1 MKRKLFIVSLIA
13 IFFVCIFS
21 LSAPRV
27 LGEELTDQEKVDQEI
42 ENIYVPSTAIIDFPV
57 VHVSVYDSVITWES
71 SNQELLNVPQNGGW
85 VQVTRPEEDTI
96 VTLTVTIK
104 NNEATASK
112 KFEVT
117 VLKGNTL
124 TNTYNITYVLNGGTN
139 NDQNPKSYKVGTE
152 PSILAPTNG
161 NIQFLGWYDN
171 EEFEGEAITKLPH
184 GLTGDYKLYAKWEEV
199 KLTSIEVTKNPVLK
213 YTAKEEF
220 DATGIEVYAVYSDG
234 SKELV
239 DSSKLLYSIEG
250 QSEGDLTIHGDTKE
264 VIVSFEGFSTK
275 VALESVELLQYNIE
289 GLFTAQSK
297 EYNGKSQEYTLPR
310 LPEGLTAKTIGTAK
324 DASTAKVKVLFESL
338 DKDYEAPD
346 SIEVDLTIT
355 KAKLTVKPTDVY
367 VTVGAIMPKFT
378 VTFVGLLGDDDESLF
393 GELEVSTNATD
404 TNTLGEYKLT
414 VKEFEA
420 KNYEVTFQEGKLVVQ
435 LSTYTIYVPE
445 EQLNVVYN
453 GKNQMFTASVKDGDK
468 VLPITDIVYEYNGK
482 QFSGAKDAGT
492 YEVTISYHHDEYGDG
507 KLAVKFNIAKYE
519 FDVNTLKFED
529 KALEYNGQVQNIL
542 VEGNLPEGIKV
553 TYSDGAK
560 DVINNKLIVA
570 TFEGTENYTFKN
582 GVKTLEAYL
591 TIEPKA
597 LDITMFDAI
606 PEQDYTG
613 KEITPVVKGS
623 YAGVNFDMTLD
634 FTVKYENN
642 INEGQA
648 KVIITAKENTNFKGT
663 VELTFS
669 IGKTPIVKVKDAR
682 IELEG
687 KYTGELVSSLVTEAT
702 NGSKVDWLSTSTA
715 LSIKDGKVTTIQT
728 NEVQVV
734 VVYGLITYADET
746 GQAAEYVKLEFTI
759 PALGGTTPDIPV
771 DPNPDDPEPD
781 NPEPDDP
788 EPDDPVD
795 RTFEQ
800 LSDASKITDG
810 TVIVI
815 ANHEAKAYLGAQ
827 SGNYR
832 LSVESIDEA
841 TVITLVKVQGGYL
854 LQTGE
859 NTYLYYT
866 GTKNTVSEGDVT
878 DNTATW
884 TITYDSEGKVFI
896 ITNVAA
902 PTRILQYNANS
913 GQERFACYTSEQKK
927 LTIFADPETLGEGT
941 TEPEEPVEPTI
952 SSITYVLDGGTLS
965 DGAPTEYEEGKGVAT
980 LPTATKEGY
989 EFKGWTLNGQA
1000 VTSISA
1006 TQTGNVELTAVWEE
1020 EQTEEPSEP
1029 QEITIAEAITIGSAK
1044 EHDTYTE
1051 EKYILSGTILEV
1063 KNTQYGNIVIS
1074 DGTNQ
1079 ILVYGLYSIDG
1090 SVRYDAMTVKPIV
1103 GDTVTVLGVL
1113 GQYSSSAQMKNGWLQ
1128 EHTPHEHNYSEGKCT
1143 ICEAIDPE
1151 HEHSYENGKCT
1162 ICGEADPDYVA
1173 PEAGVSENIDFST
1186 KGYANAEK
1194 LASVELSN
1202 STLTF
1207 SKENGSTDPAYYNT
1221 GTAARLYAK
1230 NTLTISSSKTIVK
1243 VVFTYGSGD
1252 GSIAITVDCG
1262 TFDTNT
1268 WTGSSNAVTFT
1279 AGADATSGNRR
1290 IKAITVYYGEGTTE
1304 PEEPV
1309 EPTISSI
1316 TYVLDGGTLSDGA
1329 PTEYE
1334 EGKGVATLPTAT
1346 KEGYEFKGWTLNGQ
1360 AVTSISATQTGNVEL
1375 TAVWEEEQTEEPSE
1389 PQEITIAEA
1398 ITIGSAKEHDTYT
1411 EEKYIL
1417 SGTILEVKNTQYGNI
1432 VISDGTNQILVYGL
1446 YSIDGSVRYDAMTV
1460 KPIVGD
1466 TVTVLGV
1473 LGQYSSSAQM
1483 KNGWLQEHTPHE
1495 HNYSEGKCTICEAID
1510 PEHEHSYE
1518 NGKCTICGEAD
1529 PDSEIDLTN
1538 SADLT
1543 TLTQSTSYSTQ
1554 TTTNGWVASN
1564 SSVLKGGTSDSNP
1577 QFIMIGT
1584 DSDRAVCL
1592 NGKNSA
1598 AGSLM
1603 SPILNGGI
1611 NKLSFNYGLP
1621 FSDNKVGLEINIK
1634 DASGTILATKTISES
1649 SVSTKTVFTFVWE
1662 LDEDITTDFVIEIKN
1677 TSPSNST
1684 SNKDRVAI
1692 WNITWENNN

>member
-27 LGEELTDQEKVDQEI
+27 LAEELTDQEKVDQEI

-85 VQVTRPEEDTI
+85 VQVTRPEEDTV

-161 NIQFLGWYDN
+161 NIKFLGWYDN

-239 DSSKLLYSIEG
+239 DSSKLSYSIEG
-250 QSEGDLTIHGDTKE
+250 QSDLTIHGDTKE
-264 VIVSFEGFSTK
+264 VIVSFEGVSTK

-289 GLFTAQSK
+289 GLFTEQSK
-297 EYNGKSQEYTLPR
+297 EYNGKSQEYTLPK
-310 LPEGLTAKTIGTAK
+310 LPEGLTAKTSGTAK
-324 DASTAKVKVLFESL
+324 DAGTAKVKVLFESL

-367 VTVGAIMPKFT
+367 VTVGATMPKFT

-420 KNYEVTFQEGKLVVQ
+420 NNYEVTFQEGKLVVQ
-435 LSTYTIYVPE
+435 SSTYTIYVPE

-468 VLPITDIVYEYNGK
+468 VLPITDIVYEYGGK
-482 QFSGAKDAGT
+482 QFSGATDAGT
-492 YEVTISYHHDEYGDG
+492 YEVTISYHHETYGDG

-597 LDITMFDAI
+597 LDSSMFDAI

-669 IGKTPIVKVKDAR
+669 IGKTPLVKVKDAR

-759 PALGGTTPDIPV
+759 PALGGTTPEVPV
-771 DPNPDDPEPD
+771 DPN
-781 NPEPDDP
+781 PDDP

-815 ANHEAKAYLGAQ
+815 ADESDTNVLSDLYTNGKYFTVTPINKPSMAGA
-827 SGNYR
+827 
-832 LSVESIDEA
+832 L
-841 TVITLVKVQGGYL
+841 TITLVKAEGGYKL
-854 LQTGE
+854 KLDDGQ
-859 NTYLYYT
+859 YIYYT
-866 GTKNTVSEGDVT
+866 GS
-878 DNTATW
+878 DNRVYVGEEQEDGSDIWA
-884 TITYDSEGKVFI
+884 IKFENNLFE
-896 ITNVAA
+896 ITNKNNSE
-902 PTRILQYNANS
+902 RLLQYNATS
-913 GQERFACYTSEQKK
+913 GQERFACYKGTQKN
-927 LTIFADPETLGEGT
+927 LIIYADPETLGEGT

-1000 VTSISA
+1000 ATSISA

-1029 QEITIAEAITIGSAK
+1029 QEITIEEAIIIGSAK
-1044 EHDTYTE
+1044 EHNTYTE

-1063 KNTQYGNIVIS
+1063 QNTQYGNIVIS

-1090 SVRYDAMTVKPIV
+1090 SVRYDSMTVKPVV

-1128 EHTPHEHNYSEGKCT
+1128 EHTAHEHNYSEGKCT

-1151 HEHSYENGKCT
+1151 HEHNYSEGKCT
-1162 ICGEADPDYVA
+1162 ICGEADPDYEAPEQPSVGGALATFEFGDNGSEAHVDGNSLGTSKEYSEGNYKLTLENMSSVYGPAYDAKGNSCIKLGTSSKVGSFAFTVSSDVTKVVIKVAQYKTNATKVNVNGVEYTITTASNNGEYTEITVDTTTNKTVTFTTVSGGVRAMVNSIAYYGTSEGTDTPVEPHEHVYVEGKCECGAEDPNYEAPHEHVYVEGKCECGAEDPNYVA
-1173 PEAGVSENIDFST
+1173 PEV
-1186 KGYANAEK
+1186 
-1194 LASVELSN
+1194 
-1202 STLTF
+1202 
-1207 SKENGSTDPAYYNT
+1207 
-1221 GTAARLYAK
+1221 
-1230 NTLTISSSKTIVK
+1230 
-1243 VVFTYGSGD
+1243 
-1252 GSIAITVDCG
+1252 
-1262 TFDTNT
+1262 
-1268 WTGSSNAVTFT
+1268 
-1279 AGADATSGNRR
+1279 
-1290 IKAITVYYGEGTTE
+1290 
-1304 PEEPV
+1304 PE
-1309 EPTISSI
+1309 
-1316 TYVLDGGTLSDGA
+1316 
-1329 PTEYE
+1329 
-1334 EGKGVATLPTAT
+1334 
-1346 KEGYEFKGWTLNGQ
+1346 
-1360 AVTSISATQTGNVEL
+1360 
-1375 TAVWEEEQTEEPSE
+1375 E

-1398 ITIGSAKEHDTYT
+1398 ITIGSAKEHNTYT

-1417 SGTILEVKNTQYGNI
+1417 SGTILEVQNTQYGNI

-1446 YSIDGSVRYDAMTV
+1446 YSIDGSVRYDSMTV
-1460 KPIVGD
+1460 KPVVGD

-1483 KNGWLQEHTPHE
+1483 KNGWLQEHTAHE

-1510 PEHEHSYE
+1510 PEHEHNYSE
-1518 NGKCTICGEAD
+1518 GKCTICGEAD
-1529 PDSEIDLTN
+1529 PDYEAPEQPSVGGALATFEFGDNGSEAHVDGNSLGTSKEYSEGNYKLTLENMSSVYGPAYDAKGN
-1538 SADLT
+1538 SCIKLGTSSKVGSFAFTVSSDVTKVVIKVAQYKTNATKVNVNGVEYTIT
-1543 TLTQSTSYSTQ
+1543 TASNNGEYTEITVD
-1554 TTTNGWVASN
+1554 TTTN
-1564 SSVLKGGTSDSNP
+1564 
-1577 QFIMIGT
+1577 
-1584 DSDRAVCL
+1584 
-1592 NGKNSA
+1592 
-1598 AGSLM
+1598 
-1603 SPILNGGI
+1603 
-1611 NKLSFNYGLP
+1611 
-1621 FSDNKVGLEINIK
+1621 
-1634 DASGTILATKTISES
+1634 
-1649 SVSTKTVFTFVWE
+1649 KTVTFTTVSGG
-1662 LDEDITTDFVIEIKN
+1662 VRAMV
-1677 TSPSNST
+1677 NSIAYYGEG
-1684 SNKDRVAI
+1684 N
-1692 WNITWENNN
+1692 

>member
-27 LGEELTDQEKVDQEI
+27 LAEELTDQEKVDQEI

-71 SNQELLNVPQNGGW
+71 SNQEILNVPQNGGW

-117 VLKGNTL
+117 VIKGNTL

-161 NIQFLGWYDN
+161 NIKFLGWYDN

-220 DATGIEVYAVYSDG
+220 NATGIEVYAVYSDG

-239 DSSKLLYSIEG
+239 DTSKLSYSIEG
-250 QSEGDLTIHGDTKE
+250 QSDLTIHGDTKE
-264 VIVSFEGFSTK
+264 VIVSFEGVSTK

-297 EYNGKSQEYTLPR
+297 EYNGKSQEYTLPK
-310 LPEGLTAKTIGTAK
+310 LPEGLTAKTSGTAK
-324 DASTAKVKVLFESL
+324 DAGTAKVKVLFESL

-367 VTVGAIMPKFT
+367 VTVGATMPKFT

-435 LSTYTIYVPE
+435 SSTYTIYVPE

-482 QFSGAKDAGT
+482 QFSGATDAGT
-492 YEVTISYHHDEYGDG
+492 YEVTISYHHETYGDG

-597 LDITMFDAI
+597 LDSSMFDAI

-623 YAGVNFDMTLD
+623 YVDVNFDMTLD

-669 IGKTPIVKVKDAR
+669 IGKTPLVKVKDAR

-759 PALGGTTPDIPV
+759 PALGGTTPDVPV
-771 DPNPDDPEPD
+771 DPNPDD
-781 NPEPDDP
+781 PEPDDP

-815 ANHEAKAYLGAQ
+815 ANHEANAYLGAQ

-832 LSVESIDEA
+832 LRVQSIDEA

-866 GTKNTVSEGDVT
+866 GTKNTISEGDVT

-902 PTRILQYNANS
+902 PTRILQYNAS
-913 GQERFACYTSEQKK
+913 TGDERFACYTSNQKK

-1020 EQTEEPSEP
+1020 VQTEEPSEP
-1029 QEITIAEAITIGSAK
+1029 QEITIAEAIELAGTTK
-1044 EHDTYTE
+1044 DVYTE
-1051 EKYILSGTILEV
+1051 AKYIIKGTIV
-1063 KNTQYGNIVIS
+1063 SVANTTFGNMTIKDETGELYI
-1074 DGTNQ
+1074 
-1079 ILVYGLYSIDG
+1079 YGLYNEDG
-1090 SVRYDAMTVKPIV
+1090 TVRYDAMTVKPGK
-1103 GDTVTVLGVL
+1103 GDEVTLLGVL
-1113 GQYSSSAQMKNGWLQ
+1113 GYYSSAQMKNGWLQ
-1128 EHTPHEHNYSEGKCT
+1128 EHTVHEHNYSEGKCT

-1151 HEHSYENGKCT
+1151 HEHNYSEGKCT

-1173 PEAGVSENIDFST
+1173 PEQPSVG
-1186 KGYANAEK
+1186 GL
-1194 LASVELSN
+1194 LA
-1202 STLTF
+1202 TF
-1207 SKENGSTDPAYYNT
+1207 EFGNNVTTTEHKDGSTDTATYTEENGGYTLNIT
-1221 GTAARLYAK
+1221 NGTKMYPGANDAK
-1230 NTLTISSSKTIVK
+1230 GNSAIKFGTSSVVGSMQFVVPNNVVK
-1243 VVFTYGSGD
+1243 VVIKVAQYKANATKVNVNGVEYTITTASNNGEYTE
-1252 GSIAITVDCG
+1252 ITVD
-1262 TFDTNT
+1262 TTTNKT
-1268 WTGSSNAVTFT
+1268 VTFT
-1279 AGADATSGNRR
+1279 TVSGGVRAMVNS
-1290 IKAITVYYGEGTTE
+1290 IAYYGTSEGTDT
-1304 PEEPV
+1304 PV
-1309 EPTISSI
+1309 EPHEHV
-1316 TYVLDGGTLSDGA
+1316 YVNGKCECGA
-1329 PTEYE
+1329 EDPDY
-1334 EGKGVATLPTAT
+1334 VAP
-1346 KEGYEFKGWTLNGQ
+1346 EVPE
-1360 AVTSISATQTGNVEL
+1360 
-1375 TAVWEEEQTEEPSE
+1375 E

-1398 ITIGSAKEHDTYT
+1398 IELAGTTKDVYT
-1411 EEKYIL
+1411 EAKYIIK
-1417 SGTILEVKNTQYGNI
+1417 GTIVSVANTTFGNMTI
-1432 VISDGTNQILVYGL
+1432 KDETGELYIYGL
-1446 YSIDGSVRYDAMTV
+1446 YNEDGTVRYDAMTV
-1460 KPIVGD
+1460 KPGKGD
-1466 TVTVLGV
+1466 EVTLLGV
-1473 LGQYSSSAQM
+1473 LGYYSSAQM
-1483 KNGWLQEHTPHE
+1483 KNGWLQEHTVHE

-1510 PEHEHSYE
+1510 PEHEHNYSE
-1518 NGKCTICGEAD
+1518 GKCTICGEAD
-1529 PDSEIDLTN
+1529 PDYVAPEQPSVGGLLATFEFGNNVTTTEHKDGSTDTATYTEENGGYTLNITNGTKMYPGANDAKGN
-1538 SADLT
+1538 SAIKFGTSSVVGSMQFVVPNNVVKVVIKVAQYKANATKVNVNGVEYTIT
-1543 TLTQSTSYSTQ
+1543 TASNNGEYTEITVD
-1554 TTTNGWVASN
+1554 TTTN
-1564 SSVLKGGTSDSNP
+1564 
-1577 QFIMIGT
+1577 
-1584 DSDRAVCL
+1584 
-1592 NGKNSA
+1592 
-1598 AGSLM
+1598 
-1603 SPILNGGI
+1603 
-1611 NKLSFNYGLP
+1611 
-1621 FSDNKVGLEINIK
+1621 
-1634 DASGTILATKTISES
+1634 
-1649 SVSTKTVFTFVWE
+1649 KTVTFTTVSGG
-1662 LDEDITTDFVIEIKN
+1662 VRAMV
-1677 TSPSNST
+1677 NSIAYYGEG
-1684 SNKDRVAI
+1684 N
-1692 WNITWENNN
+1692 

>member
-27 LGEELTDQEKVDQEI
+27 LAEELTDQEKVDQEI

-71 SNQELLNVPQNGGW
+71 SNQEILNVPQNGGW

-104 NNEATASK
+104 NNEASASK

-117 VLKGNTL
+117 VIKGNTL

-161 NIQFLGWYDN
+161 NIKFLGWYDN

-239 DSSKLLYSIEG
+239 DSSKLSYSIEG
-250 QSEGDLTIHGDTKE
+250 QSDLTIHGDTKE
-264 VIVSFEGFSTK
+264 VIVSFEGVSTK

-297 EYNGKSQEYTLPR
+297 EYNGKSQEYTLPK
-310 LPEGLTAKTIGTAK
+310 LPEGLTAKTSGTAK
-324 DASTAKVKVLFESL
+324 DAGTAKVKVLFESL
-338 DKDYEAPD
+338 DKDYETPD

-367 VTVGAIMPKFT
+367 VTVGASMPKFT

-414 VKEFEA
+414 VKEFETN
-420 KNYEVTFQEGKLVVQ
+420 NYEVTFQEGKLVVQ

-482 QFSGAKDAGT
+482 QFSGATDAGT
-492 YEVTISYHHDEYGDG
+492 YEVTISYHHETYGDG

-597 LDITMFDAI
+597 LDSSMFDAI

-623 YAGVNFDMTLD
+623 YADVNFDMTLD

-669 IGKTPIVKVKDAR
+669 IGKTPLVKVKDAR

-759 PALGGTTPDIPV
+759 PALGGTTPDVPV
-771 DPNPDDPEPD
+771 DPNPDD
-781 NPEPDDP
+781 PEPDDP

-815 ANHEAKAYLGAQ
+815 ANHEANVYLGAQ

-832 LSVESIDEA
+832 LPASSIDEA

-866 GTKNTVSEGDVT
+866 GSKNTVSEGDVT

-1029 QEITIAEAITIGSAK
+1029 QEITIAEAIELAGTTK
-1044 EHDTYTE
+1044 DVYTE
-1051 EKYILSGTILEV
+1051 AKYIIKGTIV
-1063 KNTQYGNIVIS
+1063 SVANTTYGNMTIKDETGELYI
-1074 DGTNQ
+1074 
-1079 ILVYGLYSIDG
+1079 YGLYNEDG
-1090 SVRYDAMTVKPIV
+1090 TVRYDAMTVKPGK
-1103 GDTVTVLGVL
+1103 GDEVTLLGVL
-1113 GQYSSSAQMKNGWLQ
+1113 GYYSSAQMKEAWLQ
-1128 EHTPHEHNYSEGKCT
+1128 EYTVHTHDYENGSCKLCGEKDPDYIEPENTNAYSYEFTKAEFTATGESKEFNGITWKLTTDAGYFGYDTNTSPSKGHQFGSGSKPAKTLTLELSEFTKAISKITIKTSGASSTNAKLIVKVNGVQVGEQVSLTSSATEYTFTLENATSGIITLEYTQTSSKAIYINSVNVEYSSSETEEPETPETPHEHVYVEGKCE
-1143 ICEAIDPE
+1143 CGAEDPNYVAP
-1151 HEHSYENGKCT
+1151 HEHVYVEGKCE
-1162 ICGEADPDYVA
+1162 CGAEDPNYVA
-1173 PEAGVSENIDFST
+1173 PEVPDGPVTTVSEDIELVFGADKANRTSFSDSEQVWEET
-1186 KGYANAEK
+1186 GLKFTNSQGSSTSKVADYANP
-1194 LASVELSN
+1194 V
-1202 STLTF
+1202 
-1207 SKENGSTDPAYYNT
+1207 
-1221 GTAARLYAK
+1221 RLYA
-1230 NTLTISSSKTIVK
+1230 SSSIKIECSQMTKI
-1243 VVFTYGSGD
+1243 VFTCGSGTYATALGNSIGDAATVD
-1252 GSIAITVDCG
+1252 GS
-1262 TFDTNT
+1262 
-1268 WTGSSNAVTFT
+1268 
-1279 AGADATSGNRR
+1279 
-1290 IKAITVYYGEGTTE
+1290 
-1304 PEEPV
+1304 
-1309 EPTISSI
+1309 
-1316 TYVLDGGTLSDGA
+1316 
-1329 PTEYE
+1329 
-1334 EGKGVATLPTAT
+1334 
-1346 KEGYEFKGWTLNGQ
+1346 
-1360 AVTSISATQTGNVEL
+1360 
-1375 TAVWEEEQTEEPSE
+1375 
-1389 PQEITIAEA
+1389 
-1398 ITIGSAKEHDTYT
+1398 
-1411 EEKYIL
+1411 
-1417 SGTILEVKNTQYGNI
+1417 
-1432 VISDGTNQILVYGL
+1432 
-1446 YSIDGSVRYDAMTV
+1446 
-1460 KPIVGD
+1460 
-1466 TVTVLGV
+1466 TVTVEFAEAVDSFDIAKLT
-1473 LGQYSSSAQM
+1473 AQVRV
-1483 KNGWLQEHTPHE
+1483 NSITVT
-1495 HNYSEGKCTICEAID
+1495 HN
-1510 PEHEHSYE
+1510 
-1518 NGKCTICGEAD
+1518 
-1529 PDSEIDLTN
+1529 TN
-1538 SADLT
+1538 
-1543 TLTQSTSYSTQ
+1543 
-1554 TTTNGWVASN
+1554 
-1564 SSVLKGGTSDSNP
+1564 
-1577 QFIMIGT
+1577 
-1584 DSDRAVCL
+1584 
-1592 NGKNSA
+1592 
-1598 AGSLM
+1598 
-1603 SPILNGGI
+1603 
-1611 NKLSFNYGLP
+1611 
-1621 FSDNKVGLEINIK
+1621 
-1634 DASGTILATKTISES
+1634 
-1649 SVSTKTVFTFVWE
+1649 
-1662 LDEDITTDFVIEIKN
+1662 
-1677 TSPSNST
+1677 
-1684 SNKDRVAI
+1684 
-1692 WNITWENNN
+1692 

>member
-27 LGEELTDQEKVDQEI
+27 LAEELTDQEKVDQEI

-57 VHVSVYDSVITWES
+57 VHVSVYDSEITWES

-85 VQVTRPEEDTI
+85 VQVTRPEEDTV

-161 NIQFLGWYDN
+161 NIKFLGWYDN

-199 KLTSIEVTKNPVLK
+199 KLTSIEITKNPVLN

-239 DSSKLLYSIEG
+239 DSSKLSYSIEG
-250 QSEGDLTIHGDTKE
+250 QSDLTIHGDTKE
-264 VIVSFEGFSTK
+264 VIVSFEGVSTK
-275 VALESVELLQYNIE
+275 VVLESVELLQYNIE

-297 EYNGKSQEYTLPR
+297 EYNGKSQEYTLPK
-310 LPEGLTAKTIGTAK
+310 LPEGLTAKTSGTAK
-324 DASTAKVKVLFESL
+324 DAGTAKVKVLFESL

-367 VTVGAIMPKFT
+367 VTVGATMPKFT

-420 KNYEVTFQEGKLVVQ
+420 KNYEITFQEGKLVVQ
-435 LSTYTIYVPE
+435 SSTYTIYVPE

-482 QFSGAKDAGT
+482 QFSGATDAGT
-492 YEVTISYHHDEYGDG
+492 YEVTISYHHETYGDG

-597 LDITMFDAI
+597 LDSSMFDAI

-623 YAGVNFDMTLD
+623 YAGVNFDLTLD

-669 IGKTPIVKVKDAR
+669 IGKTPLVKVKDAR

-759 PALGGTTPDIPV
+759 PALGGTTPDVPV
-771 DPNPDDPEPD
+771 DPN
-781 NPEPDDP
+781 PDDP

-815 ANHEAKAYLGAQ
+815 ADESDTNVLSDLYTNGKYFTVTPINKPSMAGA
-827 SGNYR
+827 
-832 LSVESIDEA
+832 L
-841 TVITLVKVQGGYL
+841 TITLVKAEGGYKL
-854 LQTGE
+854 KLDDGQ
-859 NTYLYYT
+859 YIYYT
-866 GTKNTVSEGDVT
+866 GS
-878 DNTATW
+878 DNRVYVGEEQEDGSDIW
-884 TITYDSEGKVFI
+884 TIKFENNLFE
-896 ITNVAA
+896 ITNKNNSE
-902 PTRILQYNANS
+902 RLLQYNATS
-913 GQERFACYTSEQKK
+913 GQERFACYKDTQKN
-927 LTIFADPETLGEGT
+927 LIIYADPETLGEGT

-1020 EQTEEPSEP
+1020 VTTEPDPEEPSDGE
-1029 QEITIAEAITIGSAK
+1029 
-1044 EHDTYTE
+1044 YV
-1051 EKYILSGTILEV
+1051 EV
-1063 KNTQYGNIVIS
+1063 NLK
-1074 DGTNQ
+1074 
-1079 ILVYGLYSIDG
+1079 GLYTANTSLTTIEQN
-1090 SVRYDAMTVKPIV
+1090 
-1103 GDTVTVLGVL
+1103 GV
-1113 GQYSSSAQMKNGWLQ
+1113 
-1128 EHTPHEHNYSEGKCT
+1128 
-1143 ICEAIDPE
+1143 
-1151 HEHSYENGKCT
+1151 
-1162 ICGEADPDYVA
+1162 
-1173 PEAGVSENIDFST
+1173 
-1186 KGYANAEK
+1186 
-1194 LASVELSN
+1194 
-1202 STLTF
+1202 TLTF
-1207 SKENGSTDPAYYNT
+1207 GGE
-1221 GTAARLYAK
+1221 GTASAYNLKSDEVRIYAK
-1230 NTLTISSSKTIVK
+1230 NTLVIKYSKNITKIVFENMSYDSSKALTLEHLLVNGGSFNKDTFTITVDSN
-1243 VVFTYGSGD
+1243 TNEITITCGD
-1252 GSIAITVDCG
+1252 GSV
-1262 TFDTNT
+1262 
-1268 WTGSSNAVTFT
+1268 
-1279 AGADATSGNRR
+1279 TSGH
-1290 IKAITVYYGEGTTE
+1290 IKLYSVKVYYGEGTTE

-1346 KEGYEFKGWTLNGQ
+1346 KAGYEFKGWTLNGQ

-1398 ITIGSAKEHDTYT
+1398 ITIGSAKEHNTYT

-1417 SGTILEVKNTQYGNI
+1417 SGTILEVQNQQYGNI
-1432 VISDGTNQILVYGL
+1432 LISDGTNQILVYGL
-1446 YSIDGSVRYDAMTV
+1446 YSEDGSVRYDSMTV
-1460 KPIVGD
+1460 KPVVGD

-1483 KNGWLQEHTPHE
+1483 KNGWLQEHTAHE

-1529 PDSEIDLTN
+1529 PDYVAPEQPSVGGALATFEFGDKGSEAHVDGNSLGTSKEYSEGNYKLTLENMSSVYGPAYDAKGN
-1538 SADLT
+1538 SCIKLGTSSKVGSFAFTVSSDVTKVVIKVAQYKANT
-1543 TLTQSTSYSTQ
+1543 TKVNVNGVDYTITTASDNGEYTEITVD
-1554 TTTNGWVASN
+1554 TTTN
-1564 SSVLKGGTSDSNP
+1564 
-1577 QFIMIGT
+1577 
-1584 DSDRAVCL
+1584 
-1592 NGKNSA
+1592 
-1598 AGSLM
+1598 
-1603 SPILNGGI
+1603 
-1611 NKLSFNYGLP
+1611 
-1621 FSDNKVGLEINIK
+1621 
-1634 DASGTILATKTISES
+1634 
-1649 SVSTKTVFTFVWE
+1649 KTVTFTTVSGG
-1662 LDEDITTDFVIEIKN
+1662 VRAMV
-1677 TSPSNST
+1677 NSIAYYGEG
-1684 SNKDRVAI
+1684 N
-1692 WNITWENNN
+1692 